1 MFKCNN
7 ESENSGNSIFSVVV
21 TWSLASMDDG
31 RFRFGSMQLASKQRI
46 HALRSAA
53 FRREKTSMQVI
64 RLEEPETRNQLCGVY
79 GNTTHAM
86 HDILPCFVVM
96 MGRAEIEKMTGV
108 NS

>member
-1 MFKCNN
+1 
-7 ESENSGNSIFSVVV
+7 
-21 TWSLASMDDG
+21 MDDG

-46 HALRSAA
+46 HALRLAAA
-53 FRREKTSMQVI
+53 FRGEKTSMQVI
-64 RLEEPETRNQLCGVY
+64 RLEEPERHEISFVEFMEIQHMK
-79 GNTTHAM
+79 HAI